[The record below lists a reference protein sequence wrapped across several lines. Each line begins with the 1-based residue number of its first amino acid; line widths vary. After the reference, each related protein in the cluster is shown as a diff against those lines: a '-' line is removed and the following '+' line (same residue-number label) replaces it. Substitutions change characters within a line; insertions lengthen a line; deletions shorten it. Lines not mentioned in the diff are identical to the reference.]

1 MAPASILTG
10 WTGTSQAIRVTVTN
24 SANNDR
30 MDFYNAAGTTRLNLV
45 NSATDLQLGANFVT
59 GTVSFNATMVQSG
72 SSITVTLGSKIPG
85 GTTVTAGTGTI
96 SWRPSASAK
105 DLAGKSSTTTT
116 VTETGGAD
124 RDF

>member
-1 MAPASILTG
+1 M
-10 WTGTSQAIRVTVTN
+10 W
-24 SANNDR
+24 
-30 MDFYNAAGTTRLNLV
+30 
-45 NSATDLQLGANFVT
+45 
-59 GTVSFNATMVQSG
+59 FNATMVQTG
-72 SSITVTLGSKIPG
+72 SSITVTLGSKIS

-96 SWRPSASAK
+96 TWRPSSSAK

>member
-1 MAPASILTG
+1 
-10 WTGTSQAIRVTVTN
+10 
-24 SANNDR
+24 
-30 MDFYNAAGTTRLNLV
+30 MDFYNGAGTTRLNLV

-59 GTVSFNATMVQSG
+59 GTVSFNATMVQTG